1 MKLFKTVFMTALWP
15 VFTMTA
21 LALGLSGCNA
31 EPPNRTLGV
40 YMLLDTSG
48 TYTDEISK
56 AQQIINFTLSRLDPG
71 DSFAIARIDTASF
84 SEKDIVA
91 KVTFDARPSAANG
104 QKRQFQEQ
112 VNTFVNEV
120 DPAAYT
126 DISGGLLQAL
136 EYLTEKDPG
145 RKTIFIFSDL
155 KEDLQAGYVRDFA
168 MTFTDVDV
176 VALNVT
182 KLRSDN
188 RDPREYM
195 DRLTAWQQRVEQSG
209 GSWRVIN
216 DLDRLEALFRS

>member
-1 MKLFKTVFMTALWP
+1 MKRFKILFMTFFMAAA
-15 VFTMTA
+15 VM
-21 LALGLSGCNA
+21 LALGGCNS

-48 TYTDEISK
+48 TYSHEIAK
-56 AQQIINFTLSRLDPG
+56 AQQIINFTLSRLNPG

-91 KVTFDARPSAANG
+91 KVTFDDRPSAANG
-104 QKRQFQEQ
+104 QKRRFQQ
-112 VNTFVNEV
+112 LVNTFVNDV
-120 DPAAYT
+120 HPAAYT

-136 EYLTEKDPG
+136 EYLTEKNPG

-188 RDPREYM
+188 RNPREYL
-195 DRLTAWQQRVEQSG
+195 DRLSAWQQRIEQSG
-209 GSWRVIN
+209 GTWRVIN
-216 DLDRLEALFRS
+216 DLDHLEALFRT

>member
-1 MKLFKTVFMTALWP
+1 MSTVNACRMKRLAAGLIALSA
-15 VFTMTA
+15 F
-21 LALGLSGCNA
+21 GCGG
-31 EPPNRTLGV
+31 EPPNRATGV

-48 TYTDEISK
+48 TYTEEISK
-56 AQQIINFTLSRLDPG
+56 AQQIINFTLAKMQPG

-91 KVTFDARPSAANG
+91 KVTFDDRPSTANG
-104 QKRQFQEQ
+104 QKRQFQQ
-112 VNTFVNEV
+112 RVNTFVKDV
-120 DPAAYT
+120 APAAYT

-136 EYLTEKDPG
+136 EYLEEKDPG

-155 KEDLQAGYVRDFA
+155 KEDLQEGYVRDFA

-176 VALNVT
+176 IALNVT

-188 RDPREYM
+188 RDPTEYL
-195 DRLTAWQQRVEQSG
+195 DRLATWRARVEQAG

-216 DLDRLEALFRS
+216 DLDRLEALFRV